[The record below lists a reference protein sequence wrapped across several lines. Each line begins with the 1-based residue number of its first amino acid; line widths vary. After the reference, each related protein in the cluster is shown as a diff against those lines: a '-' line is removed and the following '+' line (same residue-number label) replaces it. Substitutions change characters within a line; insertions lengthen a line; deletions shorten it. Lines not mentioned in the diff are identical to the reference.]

1 MAQWSCIVTAVAQ
14 VQSLA
19 QQLLLPIK
27 APHHHLKKKIG
38 QSGIKGT
45 QEFFA
50 LFCNFFVSLKLF
62 ETEKFM

>member
-19 QQLLLPIK
+19 QQLLLHIK